1 MSPLSAMR
9 RSAMTRLG
17 YDEKPAERQQRAA
30 VGATRICARDQLGVG
45 GLEAAAL
52 RFLERVEERLEPGAL
67 RPLLDRMLAFEHL
80 EIFGLPHVEGRDA
93 GGQHAVVEGRVA
105 HRHRTEQ
112 RLELHA
118 PGPAAGRL

>member
-9 RSAMTRLG
+9 RSAITRLG

-30 VGATRICARDQLGVG
+30 VGAARICARDQLGVG

-67 RPLLDRMLAFEHL
+67 RPLLDRALAFEHL
-80 EIFGLPHVEGRDA
+80 EIFGLPHVEGRGA
-93 GGQHAVVEGRVA
+93 GGHHPVVEA
-105 HRHRTEQ
+105 PTPPHHR
-112 RLELHA
+112 
-118 PGPAAGRL
+118 